1 MKRIFLTLMVLA
13 AVAGAA
19 LADRVDDYL
28 AHEMERH
35 QVPGLSLAVIRDGK
49 TVKAQGY
56 GLSSLELGVPVTPE
70 TVFEIGSLTKQFTA
84 TCVMMLV
91 EEGKIALDDPIG
103 KYLEVP
109 EEWKAIT
116 VRHLLTHS
124 SGIKTYTVLG
134 GFEASRHL
142 PVKAFIEKLA
152 AHPLAFAPGE
162 SFAYCNSGYNLLGFI
177 IEKVSGESY
186 WKFLSARLLN
196 PLGMT
201 STRNRDQKTIILH
214 RASGYEKENE
224 TLINRDPDLT
234 DVFSAGA
241 IVSTVLDLVKWNAAL
256 DSGKLLKPSSL
267 QQMWTPFTL
276 NGGKISSYG
285 FGWRV
290 DGSKGRK
297 NIGHGGS
304 TSGFSASLQRFPDDK
319 LTLIV
324 LCNSGEPNIATT
336 LARGIA
342 EIYLVESSNR

>member
-1 MKRIFLTLMVLA
+1 MFQAVMVLA
-13 AVAGAA
+13 ALAGPVR
-19 LADRVDDYL
+19 ADRVDEYL
-28 AHEMERH
+28 ASQMERR
-35 QVPGLSLAVIRDGK
+35 QIPGVSLTVIRDGK
-49 TVKAQGY
+49 TIKAQGY
-56 GLSSLELGVPVTPE
+56 GLANLELRVPVTPE

-84 TCVMMLV
+84 TCVMMLA
-91 EEGKIALDDPIG
+91 EEGKVALDDTIG

-109 EEWKAIT
+109 ESWKAIT

-124 SGIKTYTVLG
+124 AGIKSYTGLA

-142 PVKAFIEKLA
+142 TAAAFIEKLA
-152 AHPLAFAPGE
+152 AHPLAFTPGD

-186 WKFLSARLLN
+186 WKFLSARVLN

-201 STRNRDQKTIILH
+201 ATQSRDQKTVVLH
-214 RASGYEKENE
+214 RAAGYEKENE

-241 IVSTVLDLVKWNAAL
+241 IVSTVLDLTKWNAAL
-256 DSGKLLKPSSL
+256 DSGKLLKASSL
-267 QQMWTPFTL
+267 QQMWTPFKL
-276 NGGKISSYG
+276 NGGKISTYG

-290 DGSKGRK
+290 EDSKGRK
-297 NIGHGGS
+297 NIGHSGS

-342 EIYLVESSNR
+342 EIYFQ